1 MATLRDIRRR
11 IKGVQNTEQITKAM
25 KMVAAAKLRRAQE
38 NVVSARPYARKI
50 SGLVNHLLTDELSET
65 NPFLVEKTIKKVL
78 VVVLTSDRGLCGA
91 FNANILKEAV
101 RFIGEELSPLSPPMG
116 EVGLIE
122 YSMYCIG
129 KKGFDFFRKRDYAIA
144 GNTLGVFGHLKFADA
159 LAISNE
165 IISGYLKGEY
175 DKIVVVYNEFKSVV
189 RQEIVREQFL
199 PISFGETEKVKHSSI
214 DYIFEPSQKEIIDSL
229 LPQHLHSQMWRMLLE
244 SNASEY
250 GARMTA
256 MDNASTNAKELIRS
270 LKITYNKA
278 RQAAITKE
286 ILEVVSGAN
295 ASKSA

>member
-38 NVVSARPYARKI
+38 NVISARPYARKI
-50 SGLVNHLLTDELSET
+50 SDLVNHLLTDELSGT
-65 NPFLVEKTIKKVL
+65 NELLLNRQTKKVL

-91 FNANILKEAV
+91 FNTNILKEAV
-101 RFIGEELSPLSPPMG
+101 R
-116 EVGLIE
+116 LIE
-122 YSMYCIG
+122 EDLIPQQLEYSLFCIG
-129 KKGFDFFRKRDYAIA
+129 KKGFDFFRKRDYSIT
-144 GNTLGVFGHLKFADA
+144 GNALGVFGHLKFTDA
-159 LAISNE
+159 LSISSE
-165 IISGYLKGEY
+165 MISGYLKGDF

-189 RQEIVREQFL
+189 RQEIVREQYL
-199 PISFGETEKVKHSSI
+199 PLSFNEGEKTKRSTI
-214 DYIFEPSQKEIIDSL
+214 DYIFEPGQKEIIDSL
-229 LPQHLHSQMWRMLLE
+229 LPKHLQSQMWRILLE
-244 SNASEY
+244 SNASEF

-256 MDNASTNAKELIRS
+256 MDNASTNAKDLIRS

>member
-50 SGLVNHLLTDELSET
+50 SVLVNHLLTDELSET
-65 NPFLVEKTIKKVL
+65 NSFLIEKAIKKVL

-91 FNANILKEAV
+91 FNTNILKEAV
-101 RFIGEELSPLSPPMG
+101 RFIGEELIPQK
-116 EVGLIE
+116 IE

-129 KKGFDFFRKRDYAIA
+129 KKGFDFFRKRDYTIA

-159 LAISNE
+159 LSISNE
-165 IISGYLKGEY
+165 IISGYLNGEY

-189 RQEIVREQFL
+189 RQEIVREQYL
-199 PISFGETEKVKHSSI
+199 PISFDDTETVKHQAI
-214 DYIFEPSQKEIIDSL
+214 DYIFEPSQKEIIESL
-229 LPQHLHSQMWRMLLE
+229 LPKHLQSQMWRILLE

-295 ASKSA
+295 ASRSA

>member
-38 NVVSARPYARKI
+38 NVISARPYARKI
-50 SGLVNHLLTDELSET
+50 SGLVNHLLTDEPSGT
-65 NPFLVEKTIKKVL
+65 NELLLTRQTKKVL

-91 FNANILKEAV
+91 FNTNILKEAV
-101 RFIGEELSPLSPPMG
+101 R
-116 EVGLIE
+116 LIE
-122 YSMYCIG
+122 EDLIPQQLEYSLFCIG
-129 KKGFDFFRKRDYAIA
+129 KKGFDFFRKRDYSIT
-144 GNTLGVFGHLKFADA
+144 GNALGVFGHLKFTDA
-159 LAISNE
+159 LSISSE
-165 IISGYLKGEY
+165 MISGYLKGDF
-175 DKIVVVYNEFKSVV
+175 DKVIVVYNEFKSVV
-189 RQEIVREQFL
+189 RQEIVREQYL
-199 PISFGETEKVKHSSI
+199 PISFDNGEKVKQQST
-214 DYIFEPSQKEIIDSL
+214 DYIYEPGQKEIIDSL
-229 LPQHLHSQMWRMLLE
+229 LPKHLQSQMWRILLE
-244 SNASEY
+244 SNASEF

-256 MDNASTNAKELIRS
+256 MDNASTNAKDLIRS

>member
-38 NVVSARPYARKI
+38 NVISARPYARKI
-50 SGLVNHLLTDELSET
+50 SGLVDHLLTDELKEN
-65 NPFLVEKTIKKVL
+65 NPLIVEKAVKKVL
-78 VVVLTSDRGLCGA
+78 IVVLTSDKGLCGA
-91 FNANILKEAV
+91 FNTNILKEAV
-101 RFIGEELSPLSPPMG
+101 RLIGEDLIPQQ
-116 EVGLIE
+116 IE

-129 KKGFDFFRKRDYAIA
+129 KKGFDFFRKRDYSIK
-144 GNTLGVFGHLKFADA
+144 GNTLGIFGHLKFTDA
-159 LAISNE
+159 LEISNE
-165 IISGYLKGEY
+165 IISGYLNGEY
-175 DKIVVVYNEFKSVV
+175 DKIVIVYNEFKSVV
-189 RQEIVREQFL
+189 RQEIVREQYL
-199 PISFGETEKVKHSSI
+199 PIAFGEMEKVKSSSA
-214 DYIFEPSQKEIIDSL
+214 DYIFEPTQKEIIDSL
-229 LPQHLHSQMWRMLLE
+229 LPKHLQSQMWRILLE

>member
-38 NVVSARPYARKI
+38 NVISARPYARKI
-50 SGLVNHLLTDELSET
+50 SGLVNHLLTDELSGT
-65 NPFLVEKTIKKVL
+65 NELLLNRQTKKVL

-91 FNANILKEAV
+91 FNTNILREAV
-101 RFIGEELSPLSPPMG
+101 RLIEEELIPQQL
-116 EVGLIE
+116 E
-122 YSMYCIG
+122 YSLFCIG
-129 KKGFDFFRKRDYAIA
+129 KKGFDFFRKRDYSITGNAI
-144 GNTLGVFGHLKFADA
+144 GVFGHLKFTDA
-159 LAISNE
+159 LSISSE
-165 IISGYLKGEY
+165 MISGYLKGDF
-175 DKIVVVYNEFKSVV
+175 DKVVVVYNEFKSVV
-189 RQEIVREQFL
+189 RQEIVREQYL
-199 PISFGETEKVKHSSI
+199 PISFDNGEKVKQSST
-214 DYIFEPSQKEIIDSL
+214 DYIFEPGQKEIIDSL
-229 LPQHLHSQMWRMLLE
+229 LPKHLQSQMWRILLE
-244 SNASEY
+244 SNASEF

-256 MDNASTNAKELIRS
+256 MDNASTNAKDLIRS

>member
-38 NVVSARPYARKI
+38 NVISARPYARKI
-50 SGLVNHLLTDELSET
+50 SGLVNHLLTDELSGT
-65 NPFLVEKTIKKVL
+65 NELLLNRQTKKVL

-91 FNANILKEAV
+91 FNTNILKEAV
-101 RFIGEELSPLSPPMG
+101 RLIEEELIPQQL
-116 EVGLIE
+116 E
-122 YSMYCIG
+122 YSMFCIG
-129 KKGFDFFRKRDYAIA
+129 KKGFDFFRKRDYSITGNAI
-144 GNTLGVFGHLKFADA
+144 GVFGHLKFTDA
-159 LAISNE
+159 LSISSE
-165 IISGYLKGEY
+165 MISGYLKGDF
-175 DKIVVVYNEFKSVV
+175 DKVVVVYNEFKSVV
-189 RQEIVREQFL
+189 RQEIVREQYL
-199 PISFGETEKVKHSSI
+199 PISFDNGEKVKQSST
-214 DYIFEPSQKEIIDSL
+214 DYIFEPGQKEIIDSL
-229 LPQHLHSQMWRMLLE
+229 LPKHLQSQMWRILLE
-244 SNASEY
+244 SNASEF

-256 MDNASTNAKELIRS
+256 MDNASTNAKDLIRS

>member
-25 KMVAAAKLRRAQE
+25 KMVAAAKLRRAQD

-50 SGLVNHLLTDELSET
+50 SGLVSHLLTDELSSA
-65 NPFLVEKTIKKVL
+65 NPFFETRTVKKAL
-78 VVVLTSDRGLCGA
+78 VVVLTSDKGLCGA
-91 FNANILKEAV
+91 FNTNILKEAV
-101 RFIGEELSPLSPPMG
+101 RLIEDDFIPQQ
-116 EVGLIE
+116 IE
-122 YSMYCIG
+122 YSLYCIG
-129 KKGFDFFRKRDYAIA
+129 KKGFDFFRKRDYQIA
-144 GNTLGVFGHLKFADA
+144 GNTVGIFGHLKFADA
-159 LAISNE
+159 LSISDE
-165 IISGYLKGEY
+165 MIQGYLKGEF
-175 DKIVVVYNEFKSVV
+175 DKVVVVYNEFKSVV

-199 PISFGETEKVKHSSI
+199 PISFGDAEKVKHSTVN
-214 DYIFEPSQKEIIDSL
+214 YIFEPGQKEIIDSL
-229 LPQHLHSQMWRMLLE
+229 LPKHLQSQMWRMLLE
-244 SNASEY
+244 SNASEF

-295 ASKSA
+295 AAKSS

>member
-38 NVVSARPYARKI
+38 NVINARPYARKI

-65 NPFLVEKTIKKVL
+65 NPLLVEKTIKKVL
-78 VVVLTSDRGLCGA
+78 VIVLTSDRGLCGA
-91 FNANILKEAV
+91 FNTNILKEAV
-101 RFIGEELSPLSPPMG
+101 RFISEELIPRQ
-116 EVGLIE
+116 IE

-129 KKGFDFFRKRDYAIA
+129 KKGFDFFRKRDYSIA

-165 IISGYLKGEY
+165 IISGYLNGEY

-189 RQEIVREQFL
+189 RQEIVREQYL
-199 PISFGETEKVKHSSI
+199 PISFGETEKVKHPAI

-229 LPQHLHSQMWRMLLE
+229 LPKHLQSQIWRMLLE

>member
-38 NVVSARPYARKI
+38 NVISARPYARKI
-50 SGLVNHLLTDELSET
+50 SGLVNHLLTDELSGT
-65 NPFLVEKTIKKVL
+65 NELLLTRQTKKVL

-91 FNANILKEAV
+91 FNTNILKEAV
-101 RFIGEELSPLSPPMG
+101 RLIEEELIPQQL
-116 EVGLIE
+116 E
-122 YSMYCIG
+122 YSLFCIG
-129 KKGFDFFRKRDYAIA
+129 KKGFDFFRKRDYSIT
-144 GNTLGVFGHLKFADA
+144 GNALGVFGHLKFTDA
-159 LAISNE
+159 LSISSE
-165 IISGYLKGEY
+165 MISGYLKGDF
-175 DKIVVVYNEFKSVV
+175 DKVVVVYNEFKSVV
-189 RQEIVREQFL
+189 RQEIVREQYL
-199 PISFGETEKVKHSSI
+199 PISFDNGEKVKQSST
-214 DYIFEPSQKEIIDSL
+214 DYIFEPGQKEIIDSL
-229 LPQHLHSQMWRMLLE
+229 LPKHLQSQMWRILLE
-244 SNASEY
+244 SNASEF

-256 MDNASTNAKELIRS
+256 MDNASTNAKDLIRS

>member
-38 NVVSARPYARKI
+38 NVISARPYARKI
-50 SGLVNHLLTDELSET
+50 SGLVNHLLTDELSGT
-65 NPFLVEKTIKKVL
+65 NELLLNRQTKKVL

-91 FNANILKEAV
+91 FNTNILKEAV
-101 RFIGEELSPLSPPMG
+101 R
-116 EVGLIE
+116 LIQE
-122 YSMYCIG
+122 DLIPQQLNYSLFCIG
-129 KKGFDFFRKRDYAIA
+129 KKGFDFFRKRDYEIT
-144 GNTLGVFGHLKFADA
+144 GNALGVFGHLKFTDA
-159 LAISNE
+159 LSISSE
-165 IISGYLKGEY
+165 MISGYLKGDF

-189 RQEIVREQFL
+189 RQEIVREQYL
-199 PISFGETEKVKHSSI
+199 PISFDNGEKVKQSTT
-214 DYIFEPSQKEIIDSL
+214 DYIFEPGQKEIIDSL
-229 LPQHLHSQMWRMLLE
+229 LPKHLQSQMWRILLE
-244 SNASEY
+244 SNASEF

-256 MDNASTNAKELIRS
+256 MDNASTNAKDLIRS

>member
-38 NVVSARPYARKI
+38 NVISARPYARKI
-50 SGLVNHLLTDELSET
+50 SGLVNHLLTDELSGT
-65 NPFLVEKTIKKVL
+65 NELLLNRQTKKVL

-91 FNANILKEAV
+91 FNTNILKEAV
-101 RFIGEELSPLSPPMG
+101 R
-116 EVGLIE
+116 LIE
-122 YSMYCIG
+122 EDLIPQQLNYSLFCIG
-129 KKGFDFFRKRDYAIA
+129 KKGFDFFRKRDYEIT
-144 GNTLGVFGHLKFADA
+144 GNALGVFGHLKFTDA
-159 LAISNE
+159 LSISGE
-165 IISGYLKGEY
+165 MISGYLKGDF

-189 RQEIVREQFL
+189 RQEIVREQYL
-199 PISFGETEKVKHSSI
+199 PISFNEGEKTKRSTI
-214 DYIFEPSQKEIIDSL
+214 DYIFEPGQKEIIDSL
-229 LPQHLHSQMWRMLLE
+229 LPKHLQSQMWRILLE
-244 SNASEY
+244 SNASEF

-256 MDNASTNAKELIRS
+256 MDNASTNAKDLIRS

>member
-38 NVVSARPYARKI
+38 NVISARPYARKI
-50 SGLVNHLLTDELSET
+50 SGLVNHLLTDESSGT
-65 NPFLVEKTIKKVL
+65 NELLLNRQTKKVL

-91 FNANILKEAV
+91 FNTNILKEAV
-101 RFIGEELSPLSPPMG
+101 R
-116 EVGLIE
+116 LIE
-122 YSMYCIG
+122 EDLIPQQLEYSLFCIG
-129 KKGFDFFRKRDYAIA
+129 KKGFDFFRKRDYSIT
-144 GNTLGVFGHLKFADA
+144 GNALGVFGHLKFSDA
-159 LAISNE
+159 LSISSE
-165 IISGYLKGEY
+165 MISGYLKGDF

-189 RQEIVREQFL
+189 RQEIVREQYL
-199 PISFGETEKVKHSSI
+199 PISFNEGEKTKRSTV
-214 DYIFEPSQKEIIDSL
+214 DYIFEPGQKEIIDSL
-229 LPQHLHSQMWRMLLE
+229 LPKHLQSQMWRILLE
-244 SNASEY
+244 SNASEF

-256 MDNASTNAKELIRS
+256 MDNASTNAKDLIRS

>member
-38 NVVSARPYARKI
+38 NVVNARPYARKI
-50 SGLVNHLLTDELSET
+50 AGLVNHLTTDELLAA
-65 NPFLVEKTIKKVL
+65 NPFFEQRNAKKVL

-91 FNANILKEAV
+91 FNTNIIKETTK
-101 RFIGEELSPLSPPMG
+101 
-116 EVGLIE
+116 LIE
-122 YSMYCIG
+122 EDLLPQQIDYSLYCIG
-129 KKGFDFFRKRDYAIA
+129 KKGFDFFRKRDY
-144 GNTLGVFGHLKFADA
+144 NVFGNKVGIFGRLKFSDAAD
-159 LAISNE
+159 ISSE
-165 IISGYLKGEY
+165 MISGYFAGNF

-189 RQEIVREQFL
+189 RQEIVREQYL
-199 PISFGETEKVKHSSI
+199 PISLNDVKKEKHLST
-214 DYIFEPSQKEIIDSL
+214 DYIFEPGQKEIIDSL
-229 LPQHLHSQMWRMLLE
+229 LPKHLQSQMWRMLLE
-244 SNASEY
+244 SNASEF

-295 ASKSA
+295 AAKSS